1 MDKKNKKTLVL
12 LDSHAILHR
21 AYHALPD
28 FSSSKGEPT
37 GALYGLSLMLLRI
50 IEEFKPDYIVAC
62 FDLPKPTYR
71 HIAYEAYKAG
81 RTKTHD
87 DLITQIKRSREV
99 FKAFGIPEYS
109 LEGFE
114 ADDML
119 GTIVDEMKNNEDLEI
134 IIASGDMDTL
144 QLVGPRVKVF
154 TLRRGVKDVILYGE
168 KEVLERYGFSQKFVT
183 DFKGLSGDQSDNITG
198 VPGIGEKTATNLI
211 QKFGTV
217 EQIYEA
223 LEAGE
228 LDKFKKAG
236 VSDRMVNLLKEH
248 KDEATFSK
256 MLATI
261 RRDAPINFTLP
272 EKSWK
277 EDVSVTDV
285 RKIFSDL
292 EFRSLIGKAEQVL
305 NGNGTTFKEVE
316 KIDEKTDV
324 AESKHLDEKELKE
337 TALAL
342 WLIDSSITNPTE
354 EDVLNFG
361 KTEDVLKAQKKVYE
375 ELKKENLEK
384 IYNEIEIPLIPVI
397 ERMEK
402 VGIEIDKK
410 YLKELSVKYNAKL
423 KELEK
428 EIWKLCGEEFN
439 LNSPKQLGEVL
450 FTKLGIK
457 GKGKKTPGGAV
468 STKESELEKIK
479 DLHPVVP
486 FILEY
491 REFSKLVGTYI
502 DSIPKLIASDGR
514 LHAKFIQTGT
524 TTGRLSSK
532 DPNLQNIPTKT
543 ESGYAIKKAF
553 IAAEGKT
560 LLVFDY
566 SQIQLRIAAFLSGDE
581 KLIEIFKKGEDIH
594 TAVASKVF
602 NVPSELVDKEM
613 RRKAKVINF
622 GIIYGMGVRALKQN
636 LNSTM
641 EEANKF
647 YEDYFATF
655 STLAKYLEETRISAG
670 KLGYTT
676 TFFGRKRRFEGLNSK
691 IPYIKAS
698 AERMAINAPIQGT
711 EADVVK
717 LAMVKV
723 YEFLKEKELLD
734 KAELLLQIHD
744 ELVYEV
750 DKKEAKFLMV
760 EIKRVMENLMDIKD
774 TKGVPILVSS
784 GEGSNLGE
792 A

>member
-1 MDKKNKKTLVL
+1 M
-12 LDSHAILHR
+12 
-21 AYHALPD
+21 
-28 FSSSKGEPT
+28 
-37 GALYGLSLMLLRI
+37 
-50 IEEFKPDYIVAC
+50 
-62 FDLPKPTYR
+62 
-71 HIAYEAYKAG
+71 
-81 RTKTHD
+81 
-87 DLITQIKRSREV
+87 
-99 FKAFGIPEYS
+99 
-109 LEGFE
+109 
-114 ADDML
+114 
-119 GTIVDEMKNNEDLEI
+119 
-134 IIASGDMDTL
+134 
-144 QLVGPRVKVF
+144 
-154 TLRRGVKDVILYGE
+154 
-168 KEVLERYGFSQKFVT
+168 
-183 DFKGLSGDQSDNITG
+183 
-198 VPGIGEKTATNLI
+198 
-211 QKFGTV
+211 
-217 EQIYEA
+217 
-223 LEAGE
+223 
-228 LDKFKKAG
+228 
-236 VSDRMVNLLKEH
+236 
-248 KDEATFSK
+248 
-256 MLATI
+256 
-261 RRDAPINFTLP
+261 
-272 EKSWK
+272 
-277 EDVSVTDV
+277 
-285 RKIFSDL
+285 
-292 EFRSLIGKAEQVL
+292 
-305 NGNGTTFKEVE
+305 
-316 KIDEKTDV
+316 
-324 AESKHLDEKELKE
+324 
-337 TALAL
+337 
-342 WLIDSSITNPTE
+342 
-354 EDVLNFG
+354 
-361 KTEDVLKAQKKVYE
+361 
-375 ELKKENLEK
+375 
-384 IYNEIEIPLIPVI
+384 
-397 ERMEK
+397 
-402 VGIEIDKK
+402 
-410 YLKELSVKYNAKL
+410 
-423 KELEK
+423 
-428 EIWKLCGEEFN
+428 
-439 LNSPKQLGEVL
+439 
-450 FTKLGIK
+450 
-457 GKGKKTPGGAV
+457 
-468 STKESELEKIK
+468 
-479 DLHPVVP
+479 
-486 FILEY
+486 EY

>member
-1 MDKKNKKTLVL
+1 MIKPELKSKKTLVL

-28 FSSSKGEPT
+28 FASSKGEPT

-81 RTKTHD
+81 RAKTHD
-87 DLITQIKRSREV
+87 DLIDQIKKSRAL
-99 FKAFGIPEYS
+99 FSAFGIPEYS

-119 GTIVDEMKNNEDLEI
+119 GTIVEEMKDREDVEI
-134 IIASGDMDTL
+134 VIASGDMDTL
-144 QLVGPRVKVF
+144 QLVGPKVKVF
-154 TLRRGVKDVILYGE
+154 TLKKGVKDVVIYGE
-168 KEVLERYGFSQKFVT
+168 KEVRDRYGFSQKFVT
-183 DFKGLSGDQSDNITG
+183 DYKGLSGDQSDNITG

-211 QKFGTV
+211 QTFGTV

-223 LEAGE
+223 LEGGE
-228 LDKFKKAG
+228 IEKFKKAK
-236 VSDRMVNLLKEH
+236 VSERIMNLLKEH

-261 RRDAPINFTLP
+261 RKDAPIDFKLP

-277 EDVSVTDV
+277 ESVSLTEV
-285 RKIFSDL
+285 RKILNDL
-292 EFRSLIGKAEQVL
+292 EFRSLVARAEQVL
-305 NGNGTTFKEVE
+305 NGNSDAGKTSETIVE
-316 KIDEKTDV
+316 KKEI
-324 AESKHLDEKELKE
+324 KHLSVEDLKKTE
-337 TALAL
+337 IAL

-354 EDVLNFG
+354 EDILNFAQ
-361 KTEDVLKAQKKVYE
+361 TDDVFAAQKKVFE
-375 ELKKENLEK
+375 TLKKENLEEVF
-384 IYNEIEIPLIPVI
+384 NNIELPLVPVI
-397 ERMEK
+397 EGMQK
-402 VGIEIDKK
+402 AGIEIDQK
-410 YLKELSVKYNAKL
+410 YLNDLSVSYNKKL
-423 KELEK
+423 KDLER

-457 GKGKKTPGGAV
+457 GKGKKTPGGAI

-479 DLHPVVP
+479 DLHPAIAH
-486 FILEY
+486 ILEY

-502 DSIPKLIASDGR
+502 DAIPKLIAEDGR
-514 LHAKFIQTGT
+514 LHAKFIQTGSA
-524 TTGRLSSK
+524 TGRFSSK
-532 DPNLQNIPTKT
+532 DPNLQNIPIKT
-543 ESGYAIKKAF
+543 EAGFAIRKAF
-553 IAAEGKT
+553 VAAKGKT
-560 LLVFDY
+560 FLVFDY
-566 SQIQLRIAAFLSGDE
+566 SQIELRIAAFLSGDE

-594 TAVASKVF
+594 TAVASQVFKV
-602 NVPSELVDKEM
+602 PLKEVDKEM

-647 YEDYFATF
+647 YEEYFATF
-655 STLAKYLEETRISAG
+655 STLAKYLEDTRVKAS

-691 IPYIKAS
+691 IPYIRAS

-711 EADVVK
+711 EADIVK
-717 LAMVKV
+717 LAMIKV
-723 YEFLKEKELLD
+723 YEFLKEKKLLD

-750 DKKEAKFLMV
+750 DKKEAPKLMG
-760 EIKRVMENLMDIKD
+760 EIKKVLENIMNIKD
-774 TKGVPILVSS
+774 TAGVPILVSS
-784 GEGSNLGE
+784 SEGKNLAE
-792 A
+792 V

>member
-1 MDKKNKKTLVL
+1 MSDKKNKKTLVL

-28 FSSSKGEPT
+28 FASSKGEPT

-50 IEEFKPDYIVAC
+50 IEEFKPDYVVAC

-71 HIAYEAYKAG
+71 HVAYESYKAG
-81 RTKTHD
+81 RQKTHD
-87 DLITQIKRSREV
+87 DLIIQIKRSREI

-119 GTIVDEMKNNEDLEI
+119 GTIVEEMKDRDDVEI

-144 QLVGPRVKVF
+144 QLVGPKVKVF
-154 TLRRGVKDVILYGE
+154 TLKKGIKDTIVYGE
-168 KEVLERYGFSQKFVT
+168 KEVRDRYGFSQKFVT

-211 QKFGTV
+211 QNFGTI
-217 EQIYEA
+217 EQVYEA

-261 RRDAPINFTLP
+261 RRDAPISFTLP
-272 EKSWK
+272 EKLWK
-277 EDVSVTDV
+277 ENVSLTEV
-285 RKIFSDL
+285 RKILSDL
-292 EFRSLIGKAEQVL
+292 EFRSLVGRAEQVL
-305 NGNGTTFKEVE
+305 NGNLNNGKKLETPEE
-316 KIDEKTDV
+316 KI
-324 AESKHLDEKELKE
+324 EKEHLSAEEEKE
-337 TALAL
+337 TEIAL

-354 EDVLNFG
+354 EDILNFAQ
-361 KTEDVLKAQKKVYE
+361 TDDILKAQKKVFE
-375 ELKKENLEK
+375 TLKKEDLQKVFE
-384 IYNEIEIPLIPVI
+384 EIELPLIPI
-397 ERMEK
+397 IKRMEK
-402 VGIEIDKK
+402 MGIEIDQK
-410 YLKELSVKYNAKL
+410 YLSELSVKYNAKL

-457 GKGKKTPGGAV
+457 GKGKKTPGGAI

-479 DLHPVVP
+479 DLHPAITH
-486 FILEY
+486 ILEY
-491 REFSKLVGTYI
+491 REFSKLVGTYV
-502 DSIPKLIASDGR
+502 DAIPKLIAPDGR
-514 LHAKFIQTGT
+514 LHAKFIQTGSA
-524 TTGRLSSK
+524 TGRFSSK
-532 DPNLQNIPTKT
+532 DPNLQNIPIKS
-543 ESGYAIKKAF
+543 EAGFAIRKAF
-553 IAAEGKT
+553 VAAKGKT
-560 LLVFDY
+560 FLVFDY
-566 SQIQLRIAAFLSGDE
+566 SQVELRIAAFLSGDE

-594 TAVASKVF
+594 SAVASKVF
-602 NVPSELVDKEM
+602 NVPLEKVDYEM
-613 RRKAKVINF
+613 RRRAKVINF

-655 STLAKYLEETRISAG
+655 STLAKYLEDTRISAG
-670 KLGYTT
+670 KLGYTS
-676 TFFGRKRRFEGLNSK
+676 TFFGRKRRFEGLRSK
-691 IPYIKAS
+691 IPYIRAS

-711 EADVVK
+711 EADIVK
-717 LAMVKV
+717 LAMIKV
-723 YEFLKEKELLD
+723 NEFLKKKDLLD

-750 DKKEAKFLMV
+750 DKKEAKDLIV
-760 EIKRVMENLMDIKD
+760 EIKKVMENVMDPKD

-784 GEGSNLGE
+784 SQADNLAE